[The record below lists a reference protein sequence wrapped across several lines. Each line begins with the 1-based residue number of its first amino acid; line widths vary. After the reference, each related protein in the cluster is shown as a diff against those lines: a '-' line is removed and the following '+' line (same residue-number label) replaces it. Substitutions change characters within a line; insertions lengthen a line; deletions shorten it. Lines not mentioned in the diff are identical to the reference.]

1 MRFSFVPACLLCAA
15 VLSWTYAGAQCTDY
29 LLTAGGGT
37 FDSEISWNLIDDT
50 GTVIATGPA
59 VSGQALCLPDG
70 CYTLELLDSFGD
82 GWDGASWILTE
93 ALSGT
98 IIINETL
105 LVGASISIDF
115 GLNDPACAAP
125 PCADPY
131 YLTVGGGLFDGEIS
145 WNLVDGSG
153 IVVLSGTVFNN
164 EPICLEDGCY
174 TLQLTDL
181 FGDGWDGAYWTLTDG
196 DGTLLVSETLIA
208 GAYGEVEFGVNDETC
223 NLPPCPDAYT
233 FTAGGGTFDS
243 EISWSLLDGSGTV
256 VYAGLATTGEF
267 FCLGTDCY
275 TLQLFDS
282 FGDGWDGATWTLT
295 DASGVQIGTGTLIA
309 GAFDYGQ
316 ISINGAEC
324 SDPFPDVLDVET
336 GLVSAEALIT
346 DVFLGDCLEAT
357 NITYTGSLDAL
368 GTFSNG
374 GSIGIEEGII
384 ISTGLAL
391 SAEGPNTAGGVSNS
405 FYTAGEPL
413 LEALAGSTTND
424 AAIFEFDFVAS
435 TTEVTFTY
443 VFASEEYDEF
453 VCSSYN
459 DAFGFFVSGPG
470 YAPNTNI
477 AAIPGTTDL
486 VAINNINNN
495 AGCGDPA
502 YAVYYVNNDGGSSI
516 EYDAYTVPL
525 EALITTIPCE
535 TYQIKIAIADAG
547 DSILDSAVLLQA
559 ESFNAGVDLDIAGA
573 SPVGGQ
579 SSPDNCEDTGSFVFV
594 LNGDPLGEDVDITFT
609 IGGTA
614 TADLDYDALPDVITF
629 PAGSSIYE
637 LDVQGYLDQLDTT
650 PESVTLTL
658 DNVCSCSE
666 PESITLYLC
675 SPIMLGE
682 AQLDLQAALE
692 ADETR
697 TRLTWQ
703 AASTA
708 HPDHFVMEKSLD
720 GEYWTTLFAEA
731 ALVDVE
737 GTHSYQGWD
746 PDPAPGLNYYRARMV
761 DVNGQNQVSP
771 IRHVE
776 RRLVA
781 DPFVY
786 PNPSSG
792 WFHVEY
798 AQELEV
804 RAFDQRGREVAL
816 DQNGAGGY
824 QLSSAASGCYTLR
837 LTDRQG
843 VRWHLP
849 IWVR

>member
-1 MRFSFVPACLLCAA
+1 M
-15 VLSWTYAGAQCTDY
+15 
-29 LLTAGGGT
+29 
-37 FDSEISWNLIDDT
+37 IS
-50 GTVIATGPA
+50 TGPA
-59 VSGQALCLPDG
+59 VSGQAICLPDG
-70 CYTLELLDSFGD
+70 CYTLELLDSWGD
-82 GWDGASWILTE
+82 GWNGASWILTD

-105 LVGASISIDF
+105 LAGTSISIDF
-115 GLNDPACAAP
+115 GLNDPACIAP
-125 PCADPY
+125 PCADPD
-131 YLTVGGGLFDGEIS
+131 YLTVGGGLYDGEIS

-153 IVVLSGTVFNN
+153 IVVLSGAVFNN

-174 TLQLTDL
+174 TLQLIDS

-196 DGTLLVSETLIA
+196 DGTLLVSETLTA
-208 GAYGEVEFGVNDETC
+208 GAYGEVEFGVNDGTC

-267 FCLGTDCY
+267 FCLDTDCY

-295 DASGVQIGTGTLIA
+295 DVSGVQIGTGSLVA

-336 GLVSAEALIT
+336 GLSSAEALIT
-346 DVFLGDCLEAT
+346 DVFLGDCLEAS
-357 NITYTGSLDAL
+357 NVSYAGDIGAL

-374 GSIGIEEGII
+374 GAIGIEEGII
-384 ISTGLAL
+384 ISTGSAI
-391 SAEGPNTAGGVSNS
+391 SAEGPNSGEGITTA
-405 FYTAGEPL
+405 FYAAGDPL
-413 LEALAGSTTND
+413 LDNLAGAVTSD
-424 AAIFEFDFVAS
+424 AAVFEFDFVAS
-435 TTEVTFTY
+435 TSEVSFTY

-453 VCSSYN
+453 VEDIITGGCAGFN
-459 DAFGFFVSGPG
+459 DSFGFFVSGPG
-470 YAPNTNI
+470 YATNTNV
-477 AAIPGTTDL
+477 AAIPGTSDL
-486 VAINNINNN
+486 VSINNINNSPT
-495 AGCGDPA
+495 CGNPA
-502 YAVYYVNNDGGSSI
+502 YSAYYVNNGGGMNI

-525 EALITTIPCE
+525 EAVISTVPCE
-535 TYQIKIAIADAG
+535 TYQIKIAVADAG
-547 DSILDSAVLLQA
+547 DALYDSAVLLQA

-573 SPVGGQ
+573 SPAGGQ
-579 SSPDNCEDTGSFVFV
+579 SEPDNCEDTGSFVFV

-675 SPIMLGE
+675 SLIMLGE

-720 GEYWTTLFAEA
+720 GEHWTTLFAEA

-746 PDPAPGLNYYRARMV
+746 PDPAPGLNYYRVRMV
-761 DVNGQNQVSP
+761 DVNGQNQASP

-781 DPFVY
+781 DPYVY

-816 DQNGAGGY
+816 DQNGVGGY
-824 QLSSAASGCYTLR
+824 QLSSAASGYYTLR

-843 VRWHLP
+843 VGWHLP